1 MKKAEFFKTLFTNR
15 QNLLNCF
22 VFSSQKYKFQVAFL
36 NLLLTKSNLIYII
49 LKVQVRGDFMRI
61 DLNNLLSGVETK
73 LDINYVLDLSNLIYS
88 TYNPIKNG
96 VNVVGRLYSKADVLY
111 LDINIS
117 FDFFGFCDRC
127 AEKVK
132 KHFSFDVKRIVVE
145 KLENEEDDDDY
156 IVVSN
161 RELDLDELVNE
172 EVSLSLPNK
181 ILCKEDCKGL
191 CPKCG
196 ANLNVKQCNC
206 KKDVDPRMAAL
217 LQLLEDE

>member
-1 MKKAEFFKTLFTNR
+1 
-15 QNLLNCF
+15 
-22 VFSSQKYKFQVAFL
+22 
-36 NLLLTKSNLIYII
+36 
-49 LKVQVRGDFMRI
+49 MRI
-61 DLNNLLSGVETK
+61 DLNNLLSGNEK
-73 LDINYVLDLSNLIYS
+73 HLDINYKFDLSNLIYS

-96 VNVVGRLYSKADVLY
+96 VSVVGSLYSKADVLY

-117 FDFFGFCDRC
+117 FEFFGFCDRC
-127 AEKVK
+127 AEEVK
-132 KHFSFDVKRIVVE
+132 KDFNFNIKRIVVE

-156 IVVSN
+156 IVVNN

-181 ILCKEDCKGL
+181 ILCKDDCKGL

-196 ANLNVKQCNC
+196 ANLNFKQCDC

>member
-1 MKKAEFFKTLFTNR
+1 
-15 QNLLNCF
+15 
-22 VFSSQKYKFQVAFL
+22 
-36 NLLLTKSNLIYII
+36 
-49 LKVQVRGDFMRI
+49 MRI
-61 DLNNLLSGVETK
+61 DLNNLLSGVVTK
-73 LDINYVLDLSNLIYS
+73 LDIDYNLDLSNLIYS

-96 VNVVGRLYSKADVLY
+96 VNVIGSLYSKADVLYDVLY

-117 FDFFGFCDRC
+117 FDFYGFCDRC
-127 AEKVK
+127 AEEVK
-132 KHFSFDVKRIVVE
+132 KNFSFNVKRIVVE

-181 ILCKEDCKGL
+181 ILCKDDCKGL

-206 KKDVDPRMAAL
+206 KKDVDPRMEAL

>member
-1 MKKAEFFKTLFTNR
+1 
-15 QNLLNCF
+15 
-22 VFSSQKYKFQVAFL
+22 
-36 NLLLTKSNLIYII
+36 
-49 LKVQVRGDFMRI
+49 MRI

-132 KHFSFDVKRIVVE
+132 KHFSFDVKRIVV
-145 KLENEEDDDDY
+145 
-156 IVVSN
+156 
-161 RELDLDELVNE
+161 DLDELVNE

>member
-1 MKKAEFFKTLFTNR
+1 
-15 QNLLNCF
+15 
-22 VFSSQKYKFQVAFL
+22 
-36 NLLLTKSNLIYII
+36 
-49 LKVQVRGDFMRI
+49 MRI
-61 DLNNLLSGVETK
+61 DLNNLLSENEK
-73 LDINYVLDLSNLIYS
+73 HLDINYKLDLSNLIYS

-96 VNVVGRLYSKADVLY
+96 VSVVGSLYSKADVLY

-117 FDFFGFCDRC
+117 FEFFGFCDRC
-127 AEKVK
+127 AEEVK
-132 KHFSFDVKRIVVE
+132 KDFSFNIKRIVVE

-156 IVVSN
+156 IVVNN

-181 ILCKEDCKGL
+181 ILCKDDCKGL

-196 ANLNVKQCNC
+196 ANLNFKQCDC